1 MPTVTTRGPE
11 VFRVVVDPR
20 PKAPVPFDSA

>member
-11 VFRVVVDPR
+11 VFRVVVDRR
-20 PKAPVPFDSA
+20 PKAPDTFDSA